1 MRSQR
6 KLNAE
11 MNVVPY
17 VDVMLV
23 LLVIFMTTAPL
34 LLQGVD
40 VELPNANAKMIEQ
53 KSEPPMV
60 VSVDHEGNY
69 YLNISEKP
77 QNSMSPKSL
86 SLRVAA
92 EITKNPKRSLLVKG
106 DKKVDYGKVVE
117 VMALLQQAGAESVGL
132 VTENIADS

>member
-1 MRSQR
+1 MRNKKR
-6 KLNAE
+6 LNAE

-40 VELPNANAKMIEQ
+40 VELPSAKAKVIET

-60 VSVDHEGNY
+60 VSVDKEGVY
-69 YLNISEKP
+69 YLSVSEQPFAAISADDLKVRI
-77 QNSMSPKSL
+77 S
-86 SLRVAA
+86 A
-92 EITKNPKRSLLVKG
+92 ELTRTPKRAILVKG
-106 DKKVDYGKVVE
+106 DKSVDYGKVVE
-117 VMALLQQAGAESVGL
+117 AMALLQTAGASSVGL
-132 VTENIADS
+132 MTDGNS

>member
-1 MRSQR
+1 MRNKKR
-6 KLNAE
+6 LNAE

-40 VELPNANAKMIEQ
+40 VELPSAKAKVIET

-60 VSVDHEGNY
+60 VSVDKEGVY
-69 YLNISEKP
+69 YLSISEQP
-77 QNSMSPKSL
+77 F
-86 SLRVAA
+86 AA
-92 EITKNPKRSLLVKG
+92 ISAEDLQVRISAELTRTPKRAILVKG
-106 DKKVDYGKVVE
+106 DKSVDYGKVVE
-117 VMALLQQAGAESVGL
+117 AMALLQTAGASSVGL
-132 VTENIADS
+132 MTDSNS

>member
-1 MRSQR
+1 MRKTR

-40 VELPNANAKMIEQ
+40 VDLPSASAKALPQ
-53 KSEPPMV
+53 KSEPPII
-60 VSVDHEGNY
+60 VSVDKHGTY
-69 YLNISEKP
+69 FLNINEESKKP
-77 QNSMSPKSL
+77 IAEQELVIRIAAELSRSPK
-86 SLRVAA
+86 R
-92 EITKNPKRSLLVKG
+92 PLLVKG
-106 DKKVDYGKVVE
+106 DKNVDYGRVVE
-117 VMALLQQAGAESVGL
+117 VMALLQQAGAASVGL
-132 VTENIADS
+132 VTEDLT

>member
-1 MRSQR
+1 MRKTR

-34 LLQGVD
+34 LLQGVEVD
-40 VELPNANAKMIEQ
+40 LPEATAKVIPQ

-60 VSVDHEGNY
+60 VSIDKSGSY
-69 YLNISEKP
+69 YLNIAEHPKKP
-77 QNSMSPKSL
+77 ISPEGL
-86 SLRVAA
+86 TLRIAA
-92 EITKNPKRSLLVKG
+92 ELKRAPKRALLVKG
-106 DKKVDYGKVVE
+106 DKSVDYGKVVQA
-117 VMALLQQAGAESVGL
+117 MALLQQAGAPSVGL
-132 VTENIADS
+132 MTTNS

>member
-1 MRSQR
+1 MRKTR

-34 LLQGVD
+34 LLQGVEVD
-40 VELPNANAKMIEQ
+40 LPEAQAKVIPQ

-60 VSVDHEGNY
+60 VSIDKNGNY
-69 YLNISEKP
+69 YLNIAE
-77 QNSMSPKSL
+77 NPKKNMHPEAL
-86 SLRVAA
+86 ALRVAA
-92 EITKNPKRSLLVKG
+92 ELKREPKRALLVKG
-106 DKKVDYGKVVE
+106 DKSVDYGTVVE
-117 VMALLQQAGAESVGL
+117 AMALLQRAGAPSVGL
-132 VTENIADS
+132 MTTNS